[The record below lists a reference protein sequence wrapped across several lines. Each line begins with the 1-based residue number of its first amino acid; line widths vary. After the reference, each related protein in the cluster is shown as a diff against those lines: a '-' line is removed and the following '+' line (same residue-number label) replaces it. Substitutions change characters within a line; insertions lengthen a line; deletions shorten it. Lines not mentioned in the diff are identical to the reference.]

1 MQLLKN
7 VPNLQVVY
15 IDSNQVNDAVLGPLK
30 DLAGLSALTIM
41 SPQVTDVVLENLK
54 SLND

>member
-15 IDSNQVNDAVLGPLK
+15 IDSSQVNDAALAPLK
-30 DLAGLSALTIM
+30 DLSGLRR
-41 SPQVTDVVLENLK
+41 
-54 SLND
+54 